1 MMREK
6 NGLGAP
12 LFRNL
17 CKKFVAGFA
26 RRRFD
31 RHFLLGCN
39 GAHICRSHFKLNIVL
54 GGQFF
59 DETCVGITRAAAK
72 LMIQMTNDQFFVAAL
87 NEEVK

>member
-17 CKKFVAGFA
+17 CEKFVAGFA
-26 RRRFD
+26 RRGFD
-31 RHFLLGCN
+31 RHFLYCRKS
-39 GAHICRSHFKLNIVL
+39 AHICRSNFKIDIVL

-59 DETCVGITRAAAK
+59 DETCVGIT
-72 LMIQMTNDQFFVAAL
+72 
-87 NEEVK
+87 